1 MKVRRICCTQFAGLN
16 EKSLSLEDGINI
28 LYGKNESGK
37 STFVHLLSRTLFQ
50 NAKLDKRTDRDFRQL
65 YFPAPHA
72 DHRTPGDFIDGS
84 VTLETADGLYT
95 LRKEWGEDPRCTLS
109 TPDAILRSPQQID
122 ETLRRILEY
131 GEGVYGEILLSSQR
145 NTLPALSALLDPGSK
160 SDARTEIL
168 TAVTDAFA
176 ETGAL
181 SVDAIGQAI
190 QEKTEAI
197 AGKHWDAEA
206 GKPQR
211 KAGSGRWASGLG
223 EILKAY
229 YEREDARFALSEV
242 HRLEEERDGAQ
253 KHCTEAEHL
262 LKRAEEAYT
271 AFAAYAGKLAL
282 QKERKI
288 NLQASEQ
295 ECNRIC
301 AILQNW
307 PRMEQEYTLAASLQ
321 REQQERA
328 LLDTCTAA
336 QALQTE
342 IEALRALLENAPAPV
357 PEEIQQLKRSQTR
370 IRQLENTLCGMN
382 LAALLRL
389 EEGHTA
395 EIRSLRT
402 GERIPLS
409 AGTASLTEAVRI
421 TVPGVLDLVLSPADV
436 DTDAV
441 QQELHALRAA
451 SEKILCRY
459 KSDSAEALEEMLRQR
474 LETQRTLSLREER
487 LHLLLGEQ
495 NYDELLRRTSE
506 ITHQPRSSEEIRAEI
521 HTLTPD
527 GNIARFLAARDTV
540 LSGYRQEY
548 TSPEDLLRKCEAL
561 QKQIDGL
568 RTLLQPEGDIPELY
582 RRIDD
587 PEQYLRSLRLSAE
600 NLRTARE
607 EALRRK
613 AETQTRLETF
623 CQSLKQNPAEEA
635 ERAEQAFA
643 QTEELL
649 HHWLHIAAVFAE
661 QKKQMDSSPMKE
673 LAEIFLSYLRLL
685 SGGRLLSDFPEKD
698 ALQMQI
704 LSGDRL
710 IDFAKMSEGTK
721 QTVSLAFRL
730 AVLDQL
736 FPGGGGFLVLDD
748 PLTDMD
754 AERTEQACRLIQV
767 CARRHQILFLTCREE
782 YLSRLSGTILNIH

>member
-1 MKVRRICCTQFAGLN
+1 MKVRRICCTQFAGLT
-16 EKSLSLEDGINI
+16 EKSLSLSDGINI

-50 NAKLDKRTDRDFRQL
+50 NAKLDKRTDREFRQL
-65 YFPAPHA
+65 FFPAPHA
-72 DHRTPGDFIDGS
+72 DHRAPGDFIDGS
-84 VTLETADGLYT
+84 VTLETEDGLYT

-145 NTLPALSALLDPGSK
+145 NTVPTLSALLDPGAK
-160 SDARTEIL
+160 SDARTEIIA
-168 TAVTDAFA
+168 AVTAAFA

-190 QEKTEAI
+190 QEKTESI

-211 KAGSGRWASGLG
+211 KTSPGRWASGLG

-229 YEREDARFALSEV
+229 YEREDARFALTEV
-242 HRLEEERDGAQ
+242 QRLEEERDSAQ
-253 KHCTEAEHL
+253 KHCTEAEL
-262 LKRAEEAYT
+262 ILQRAEQEYT
-271 AFAAYAGKLAL
+271 AFAAYAGKLSL
-282 QKERKI
+282 HKERKT
-288 NLQASEQ
+288 NLLASEQ
-295 ECNRIC
+295 EFHRIC

-307 PRMEQEYTLAASLQ
+307 PRMEKEYALAASLQ
-321 REQQERA
+321 SEQEERV
-328 LLDTCTAA
+328 LLDTRTAA
-336 QALQTE
+336 ASLQAE
-342 IEALRALLENAPAPV
+342 INDLRSLLETTPAPA
-357 PEEIQQLKRSQTR
+357 PEEIQQLKCCQNR
-370 IRQLENTLCGMN
+370 IRQLENMLCGMN

-389 EEGHTA
+389 EDGHTA

-402 GERIPLS
+402 GERISLS
-409 AGTASLTEAVRI
+409 DGAASLTEAVRI
-421 TVPGVLDLVLSPADV
+421 TVPGVLELVLSPADV

-441 QQELHALRAA
+441 QPELDALRSA
-451 SEKILCRY
+451 SEKILRRY
-459 KSDSAEALEEMLRQR
+459 KSDSADALEEMLRQR

-495 NYDELLRRTSE
+495 NYDELLRRTAE
-506 ITHQPRSSEEIRAEI
+506 IKRQPRSSEEIRAAI
-521 HTLTPD
+521 RTLTPD

-548 TSPEDLLRKCEAL
+548 TSPEDLLRKHEAL
-561 QKQIDGL
+561 QKQIDSL
-568 RTLLQPEGDIPELY
+568 RKLLQPDGDIPELY

-587 PEQYLRSLRLSAE
+587 PEQYLRSLRMSAE
-600 NLRTARE
+600 NHRAVRE
-607 EALRRK
+607 GALRRK

-649 HHWLHIAAVFAE
+649 RHWLHIAAVFEE
-661 QKKQMDSSPMKE
+661 QKKMMDGSPMKE
-673 LAEIFLSYLRLL
+673 LADIFLSYLRLL

-704 LSGDRL
+704 FSGDRL

-782 YLSRLSGTILNIH
+782 YLSRLSGTVLSVN